1 MLGDGGCWSP
11 TFQPNL
17 EGSEGADHEG
27 KGEKRISLEVTAS
40 AKAWIWSV
48 LGAFEEH
55 QGGQWGRVEET

>member
-1 MLGDGGCWSP
+1 M